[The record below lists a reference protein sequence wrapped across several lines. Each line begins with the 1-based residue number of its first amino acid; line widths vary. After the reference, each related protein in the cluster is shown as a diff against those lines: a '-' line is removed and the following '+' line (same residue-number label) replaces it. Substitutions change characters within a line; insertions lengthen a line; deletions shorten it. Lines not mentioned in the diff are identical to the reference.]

1 MCQARNEPDSHGIA
15 NGEED
20 RRQYGSNLPRDYRA
34 DRASYD
40 KQVRRRDDRSEH
52 FVRACWVGSV
62 VSMFKRDISPSY
74 VSSCGEAGFDRI
86 GNPPS
91 RFLAARKHTADS
103 PPFSRLLRL
112 ADDWR
117 GEEAA
122 SRSQEERPSVHHSIT

>member
-20 RRQYGSNLPRDYRA
+20 RRQYGSNLPRGYRA

-40 KQVRRRDDRSEH
+40 KQVRRRDDR
-52 FVRACWVGSV
+52 FGSV
-62 VSMFKRDISPSY
+62 VSMFKRDISPSD

-122 SRSQEERPSVHHSIT
+122 RKTADERSPVHQSIT